1 MPSTL
6 ILARVG
12 GGFAVVLVAALP
24 LIRFGGWEIDDTDI
38 GLIRAPWQLAQT
50 LGSAWNPNGFG
61 FDQTRS
67 QALLFPVNATFT
79 LMHLLRVPAGDETQL
94 WLGLLLATAGTGMW
108 WFLNGWFARP
118 STWNVTVVITAA
130 MGYMLS
136 SFVIVIATDTTM
148 FLLPYATLPW
158 LLGITFRAAAGRMR
172 PLRRRGPIG
181 TYPVRYLGPGPPAS
195 ADQRDC
201 HCDFRVG
208 CRRPDGPAAP
218 SHGGCRRC
226 GSRGCCAHVDLGP
239 DGVERTRGSKPG
251 HRSLSAESAAMYD
264 AHTSAAEVARLQ
276 GYWALYSG
284 YADRPYRPYQ
294 SYYLDSFVGTRVGY
308 LLVALAVIGAFARR
322 RQRVAIV
329 LAVLALVSWR
339 LVIGVYP
346 VPFPP
351 GSPSFFRW
359 AFAHIPLA
367 STFRDTFKFMTV
379 LTLTVLALA
388 AASIVVWEGSERQRQ
403 GRHTKQ
409 ATRWPVRTVGLCVL
423 VFAVVGTAEPVWG
436 GQLWWPDKG
445 TQLMPASWQ
454 NVASWLNAQPEPP
467 SERVLLL
474 PDMPFPVYD
483 WGVPPTEPAAT
494 LVHRWEVFQVPGT
507 QSVYGEMEI
516 RSLFQALQAVPHRG
530 GTEFVRL
537 LAAARI
543 RFLLVRGD
551 MQIGYYPGIPSAEQT
566 EQWLGKVAGVQ
577 RVAVFGPLV
586 VYRVNDPLAP
596 LVACTG
602 ITTSRCANKVVS
614 SGGGTSYQVSL
625 RGIGDHRVVSLDE
638 AYEAGWQAVGTAGI
652 RRVALPHVVVNNFAN
667 GWQVPGWVRQ
677 VTLVYEPVKVLAP
690 ARLLS
695 AIAVVVVLV
704 LLATD
709 LRRSRRRS
717 AFLPPGPRKR
727 SKRWTEER
735 SGCTARP
742 TTRERMM
749 ADR

>member
-12 GGFAVVLVAALP
+12 GVFGVVLVAALP

-67 QALLFPVNATFT
+67 QALLFPVNATFA

-130 MGYMLS
+130 VGYMLS

-158 LLGITFRAAAGRMR
+158 LLGITLRAAAGRMR
-172 PLRRRGPIG
+172 PLRAVGLLALTLCATSALDLPLLLINVTATVIFGLAVADRMARRRQVMVVVAGVG
-181 TYPVRYLGPGPPAS
+181 LGVAALMWTLGPTAWS
-195 ADQRDC
+195 AHED
-201 HCDFRVG
+201 
-208 CRRPDGPAAP
+208 P
-218 SHGGCRRC
+218 SQ
-226 GSRGCCAHVDLGP
+226 AIAN
-239 DGVERTRGSKPG
+239 
-251 HRSLSAESAAMYD
+251 LSAESAAMYD

-294 SYYLDSFVGTRVGY
+294 SYYLESFVGTRVGY

-388 AASIVVWEGSERQRQ
+388 AASIAVWEGSERQRQ

-516 RSLFQALQAVPHRG
+516 HSLFQALQAVPHRG
-530 GTEFVRL
+530 GMEFVRL

-695 AIAVVVVLV
+695 GIAVVVVLV

-709 LRRSRRRS
+709 LRRSRWRS
-717 AFLPPGPRKR
+717 AFPPPGPSKR
-727 SKRWTEER
+727 SKGWTEER

>member
-12 GGFAVVLVAALP
+12 GVFGVVLVAALP

-67 QALLFPVNATFT
+67 QALLFPVNATFA

-130 MGYMLS
+130 VGYMLS

-158 LLGITFRAAAGRMR
+158 LLGITLRAAAGRMR
-172 PLRRRGPIG
+172 PLRAVGLLALTLCATSALDLPLLLINVTATVIFGLAVADRMARRRQVMVVVAGVG
-181 TYPVRYLGPGPPAS
+181 LGVAALMWTLGPTAWS
-195 ADQRDC
+195 AHED
-201 HCDFRVG
+201 
-208 CRRPDGPAAP
+208 P
-218 SHGGCRRC
+218 SQ
-226 GSRGCCAHVDLGP
+226 AIAN
-239 DGVERTRGSKPG
+239 
-251 HRSLSAESAAMYD
+251 LSAESAAMYD

-294 SYYLDSFVGTRVGY
+294 SYYLESFVGTRVGY

-388 AASIVVWEGSERQRQ
+388 AASIAVWEGSERQRQ

-483 WGVPPTEPAAT
+483 WGVPPT
-494 LVHRWEVFQVPGT
+494 
-507 QSVYGEMEI
+507 
-516 RSLFQALQAVPHRG
+516 
-530 GTEFVRL
+530 
-537 LAAARI
+537 
-543 RFLLVRGD
+543 
-551 MQIGYYPGIPSAEQT
+551 
-566 EQWLGKVAGVQ
+566 
-577 RVAVFGPLV
+577 AVFG
-586 VYRVNDPLAP
+586 
-596 LVACTG
+596 T
-602 ITTSRCANKVVS
+602 
-614 SGGGTSYQVSL
+614 
-625 RGIGDHRVVSLDE
+625 
-638 AYEAGWQAVGTAGI
+638 
-652 RRVALPHVVVNNFAN
+652 
-667 GWQVPGWVRQ
+667 
-677 VTLVYEPVKVLAP
+677 P
-690 ARLLS
+690 AS
-695 AIAVVVVLV
+695 
-704 LLATD
+704 
-709 LRRSRRRS
+709 
-717 AFLPPGPRKR
+717 
-727 SKRWTEER
+727 
-735 SGCTARP
+735 
-742 TTRERMM
+742 
-749 ADR
+749 